1 MQSAILKQRCTM
13 HDVAVFFFSSA
24 RQTVKDEQNI
34 DEPIHSTLHNCDCF
48 IGILAKEWWCYKSVY
63 LKSDFGFKLHMQ
75 QWQQRQAE
83 RLKGKTV
90 SSHLFR
96 YDYYYYYYTFLFT
109 FTGYFCLWLFH
120 TSQLS
125 FFYHL
130 QCRCI
135 ARNVFH
141 ASFLSIYIFIIK
153 RETLKRKERKNK
165 KAYRPLWHMPFNW
178 AVYCLWSQTYLC
190 SLGNTK
196 PL

>member
-125 FFYHL
+125 FFLPFTVSLHRA
-130 QCRCI
+130 QRFSCI
-135 ARNVFH
+135 FFVHIYFH
-141 ASFLSIYIFIIK
+141 
-153 RETLKRKERKNK
+153 NK
-165 KAYRPLWHMPFNW
+165 KRD
-178 AVYCLWSQTYLC
+178 VEKKTE
-190 SLGNTK
+190 K
-196 PL
+196 E